1 MRKVN
6 GKESPALPRHAV
18 GVLAE
23 VGFALAIAAVG
34 LVLSFLAA
42 GGRW

>member
-1 MRKVN
+1 MRKMN
-6 GKESPALPRHAV
+6 GKEGPALPRHAV

-23 VGFALAIAAVG
+23 VGFALAIAAIG
-34 LVLSFLAA
+34 LALSILAA